1 MLVGGRLGQV
11 TPDARYLVFLV
22 EEGGTTRLRYAP
34 LLADGSVG
42 AAQRMLKQSDPDI
55 ESFHLSPDGSTLVY
69 STPEADGR
77 LNAFLTDFPAGAR
90 QVQATT
96 IGAGSPRFSKDG
108 TTIFYGSPA
117 VPLGDPPRGALAK
130 RPVALKSLSTSGP
143 QVQVLVQ
150 GEEPPGVILN
160 SFDVARDAR
169 LLMMRRTGGDKPPS
183 PRLVLVQN
191 WRSAVER

>member
-1 MLVGGRLGQV
+1 M
-11 TPDARYLVFLV
+11 
-22 EEGGTTRLRYAP
+22 YA
-34 LLADGSVG
+34 
-42 AAQRMLKQSDPDI
+42 
-55 ESFHLSPDGSTLVY
+55 
-69 STPEADGR
+69 TPEADGL

-108 TTIFYGSPA
+108 TTIFYGSQA
-117 VPLGDPPRGALAK
+117 VPRGDPPRGALAK

-150 GEEPPGVILN
+150 GEEPPGVLLN
-160 SFDVARDAR
+160 AFDVARDAR
-169 LLMMRRTGGDKPPS
+169 LLMMRRTGGDKPSS